1 MKDWKTRLLRAHN
14 LLYQSPSI
22 ERRFLER
29 FHGQC
34 KCASVQGVYGQNTI
48 STGYILTGQFK
59 RAQRPLL
66 LNRKTLNG
74 LINRHYATSII
85 SSPVF
90 HLTSLSLLPLSE
102 PVGRIVPR
110 RPISRFSK
118 SILARPPC
126 VFYFLPSGSWILARL
141 GASLSRTGASNDRGE
156 DSRGNTWCFQR
167 EATFKWVYIYICI
180 YFSLSFSLGEITR
193 PSFVHIA
200 SWKTRLRRQNGA
212 CTVCPPVNWITWRK
226 LRCKRR
232 PNNF

>member
-85 SSPVF
+85 SSLVF

-102 PVGRIVPR
+102 PVGRIVPC

-141 GASLSRTGASNDRGE
+141 GARTGASNDRGE

-167 EATFKWVYIYICI
+167 EATFKWVYIYV
-180 YFSLSFSLGEITR
+180 YTSLTLSLSVKLLDH
-193 PSFVHIA
+193 PSFTSHRGKLGYDVRMGHA
-200 SWKTRLRRQNGA
+200 PSVLRLTG
-212 CTVCPPVNWITWRK
+212 
-226 LRCKRR
+226 
-232 PNNF
+232 